1 MENLNNNFSTK
12 TRTAKQCRER
22 YVNYS
27 KFSEGDEDVLKWK
40 TEQFEML
47 FE

>member
-1 MENLNNNFSTK
+1 MVPTKGRINWTKIMENLNNNFSTK

-27 KFSEGDEDVLKWK
+27 KFSEGDE
-40 TEQFEML
+40 
-47 FE
+47 